1 MNKILLSEKEKS
13 YLEIDTEKHFV
24 VDGEGGSFLNWLDTC
39 QLYEK
44 FVSFDFKANNA
55 TGSLFVKL
63 EGPVMIPIPLNQ
75 SFVYLGVGRGD

>member
-63 EGPVMIPIPLNQ
+63 EGPVYDPNTFKPKFRI
-75 SFVYLGVGRGD
+75 SGCKSW